1 MRDMRRRGA
10 RVFRVTFAPSAEPA
24 RTDEIHAGFC
34 LFVGD
39 WIEFLERVPNEATRV
54 VRVVRRSDVLTI
66 VEVAEPSVA
75 VHLLRDDITLEQV
88 DELVRDV
95 QTFVDRPSVEG
106 FTVRGDPDALSSP
119 GGAGFVAFLD
129 RATERSGKTLYVTA
143 EVAPAR
149 RSPSAARS

>member
-1 MRDMRRRGA
+1 MGI
-10 RVFRVTFAPSAEPA
+10 FRITYVRSAEPS
-24 RTDEIHAGFC
+24 RTEEIQAGFC

-39 WIEFLERVPNEATRV
+39 WIEFLERLPNEATTV
-54 VRVVRRSDVLTI
+54 VRVVRRSDALTI
-66 VEVAEPSVA
+66 VEVAEPSVV
-75 VHLLRDDITLEQV
+75 VHLLRDDITSEQV

-95 QTFVDRPSVEG
+95 QTFVDRPTVDG

-119 GGAGFVAFLD
+119 GGSSFVAFLD

-149 RSPSAARS
+149 GSASAARS